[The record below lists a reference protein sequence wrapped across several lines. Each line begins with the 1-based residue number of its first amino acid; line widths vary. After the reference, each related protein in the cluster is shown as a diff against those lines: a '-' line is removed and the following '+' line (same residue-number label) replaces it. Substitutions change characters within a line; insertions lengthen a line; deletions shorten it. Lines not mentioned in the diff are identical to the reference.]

1 MAYKAEKFPKPR
13 NVLGFAKS
21 LPVPEMEKLM
31 LTNIAITDNDLRSL
45 AAQRA
50 MKVKDIILKSGKI
63 QPERAFIIEPRS
75 LSPEKLDKVKD
86 ARVDVRIK

>member
-1 MAYKAEKFPKPR
+1 
-13 NVLGFAKS
+13 
-21 LPVPEMEKLM
+21 MEKLM
-31 LTNIAITDNDLRSL
+31 LTNIVITDNDLRSL
-45 AAQRA
+45 ATRRA
-50 MKVKDIILKSGKI
+50 MNVKDIILKSGKI

>member
-1 MAYKAEKFPKPR
+1 
-13 NVLGFAKS
+13 
-21 LPVPEMEKLM
+21 MEKLM
-31 LTNIAITDNDLRSL
+31 LTNIVITDNDLRSL

-50 MKVKDIILKSGKI
+50 MKVKDIILKSEKV
-63 QPERAFIIEPRS
+63 QPERLFIIEPKS

>member
-1 MAYKAEKFPKPR
+1 
-13 NVLGFAKS
+13 
-21 LPVPEMEKLM
+21 
-31 LTNIAITDNDLRSL
+31 
-45 AAQRA
+45 

-63 QPERAFIIEPRS
+63 QPERAFIIEARS